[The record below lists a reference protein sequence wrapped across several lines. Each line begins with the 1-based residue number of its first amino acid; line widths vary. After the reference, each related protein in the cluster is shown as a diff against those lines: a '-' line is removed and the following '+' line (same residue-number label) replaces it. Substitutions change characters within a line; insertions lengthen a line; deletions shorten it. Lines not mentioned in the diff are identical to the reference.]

1 VLCLL
6 AALFA
11 IEAKCA
17 WYSPEGSPMVQV
29 SAAKLQPADSPRLL
43 AQVLSPATLPVFPE
57 VAVLFAFALTA
68 TVVHITPAWARRS
81 AKVSALASFSPFL
94 FFRPPPS
101 F

>member
-6 AALFA
+6 AAVFA

-17 WYSPEGSPMVQV
+17 WYGPEGSPMVQV
-29 SAAKLQPADSPRLL
+29 SAAKLQPADAPRII
-43 AQVLSPATLPVFPE
+43 AQVLSPAILPVFPE
-57 VAVLFAFALTA
+57 ASVLVALALMT
-68 TVVHITPAWARRS
+68 TVAHITPAWARRT
-81 AKVSALASFSPFL
+81 AKVSALPSFSPFL